1 MKNEILNILESAKDE
16 NGCIP
21 MSLVRRAFINCYEC
35 EYGIH
40 SGNGSRYICTASPEL
55 RVEHDEDF
63 YCGYAERRKNE

>member
-16 NGCIP
+16 I
-21 MSLVRRAFINCYEC
+21 VRRAFINCYEC
-35 EYGIH
+35 RYGIH

-63 YCGYAERRKNE
+63 YCGYAERRKE